1 MDDCVQEVMLSCMRV
16 PSITVVRPIAP
27 EKLT

>member
-1 MDDCVQEVMLSCMRV
+1 MDDCVQEAMLSCMRV
-16 PSITVVRPIAP
+16 QSITVVRPIAP